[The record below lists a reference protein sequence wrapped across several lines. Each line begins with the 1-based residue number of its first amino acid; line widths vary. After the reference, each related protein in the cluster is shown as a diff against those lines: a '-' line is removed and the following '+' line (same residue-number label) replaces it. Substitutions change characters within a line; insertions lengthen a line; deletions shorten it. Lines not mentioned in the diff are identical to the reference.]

1 MKTKENKT
9 SKVITIGS
17 SPKWRG
23 DKEVTMSREERKA
36 FMKAIAGKIPAEG
49 RAVVGSFKDVVYV
62 KEEPRRYAI
71 HSGGD
76 HKYFVEVGME
86 GEFEAWIDSELGNRL
101 YDGYDYEKNRID
113 GHFTFTDPRCE

>member
-71 HSGGD
+71 HSDGD

-86 GEFEAWIDSELGNRL
+86 GEFEAWIDSELGNCL
-101 YDGYDYEKNRID
+101 YQGHDYEKNRID
-113 GHFTFTDPRCE
+113 GRFTFTDPRCE